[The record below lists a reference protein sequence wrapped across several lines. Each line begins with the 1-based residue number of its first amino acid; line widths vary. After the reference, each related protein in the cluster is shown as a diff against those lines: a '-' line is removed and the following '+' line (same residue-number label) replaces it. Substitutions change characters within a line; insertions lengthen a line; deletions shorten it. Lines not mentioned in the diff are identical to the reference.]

1 MVGLDKFKEA
11 FSQYSD
17 NCVIIGGT
25 ACEIVMRGT
34 AIRPRATHDVDMIV
48 VVERMTPN
56 SVNVFGILFLKAD
69 IVRKNT
75 KFRIRDIPNI
85 NYIVLSTEES
95 DIRR

>member
-17 NCVIIGGT
+17 NYVIIGGT

-34 AIRPRATHDVDMIV
+34 AMRPRATHDVDMIV
-48 VVERMTPN
+48 VVERMTPEFG
-56 SVNVFGILFLKAD
+56 NVFVILFQKAD

-75 KFRIRDIPNI
+75 KFG
-85 NYIVLSTEES
+85 
-95 DIRR
+95 